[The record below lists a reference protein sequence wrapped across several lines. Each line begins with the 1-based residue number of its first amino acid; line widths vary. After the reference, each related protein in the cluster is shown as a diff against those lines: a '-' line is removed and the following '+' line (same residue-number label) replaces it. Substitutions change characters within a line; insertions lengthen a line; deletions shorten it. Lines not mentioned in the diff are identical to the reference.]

1 VPICFRIV
9 AKPKGSKQ
17 TQHPKKELM
26 GGGGKMGTNHI
37 LVRSN

>member
-1 VPICFRIV
+1 
-9 AKPKGSKQ
+9 
-17 TQHPKKELM
+17 M